1 MSKAWGGVGAWA
13 LDAERAEAEERERQA
28 AEPVPASSLGGSEP
42 DQNFPS
48 LKDAASTKHK
58 KKKPAAM
65 SYAQFSAGRFGGG
78 GGSGRRDMSFES
90 KGLTLDEKLHLPA
103 GPRER
108 SQEELEYGRLGGG
121 FRTYGGGPR
130 GGFAGRRADDGDGS
144 WGGAGS
150 GRRGYGGFDEDQRR
164 GPHSRVS
171 DFDQPSRADEVDNWG
186 IGKKSFV
193 PPLNEGRRRDSYSSL
208 GGGSSSRADEGGHW
222 STAKKPL
229 PSKYPGFGSGFG
241 DSRALPG
248 SDRWG
253 TNREGSIQDG
263 QARPKLVLDP
273 PKRDAG
279 APSEPARTRPSP
291 FGAAR
296 PREEVLAEK
305 GLDWRSIDSEIE
317 IKKTSRPTS
326 SHASRPSS
334 AQSSRPVSPGLQSGA
349 AAAEVIVKHG
359 PRVNP
364 FGNAKPREVLLQEKG
379 IDWRKIDRELE
390 HRRVER
396 FRFLHCSPL
405 LCFLTDTK
413 FKFCEWDHRSETDEE
428 KLLKEEIN
436 YLKASNKNPEGLSS
450 EELSNLDKEIAM
462 KAKDLEDLTRLLDDK
477 VRFGQKATTIRPG
490 HGADRSDTSS
500 TRPPSRSG
508 MSDGSRSIEFVE
520 SVDRPQSHGGIGN
533 AWEKTMD
540 NRRESRGGRDK
551 GFFDKRNGDRCVIYS
566 MF

>member
-28 AEPVPASSLGGSEP
+28 AEPLPASSLVASEP

-48 LKDAASTKHK
+48 LKDAASSRHK
-58 KKKPAAM
+58 KKKPTAM
-65 SYAQFSAGRFGGG
+65 SFAQFTAASLGGG
-78 GGSGRRDMSFES
+78 AGSGRRDPSLQSMR
-90 KGLTLDEKLHLPA
+90 LTADEKLHLPT

-121 FRTYGGGPR
+121 FRTYGGGGGGGPR
-130 GGFAGRRADDGDGS
+130 GGFASRRADDGDGS

-150 GRRGYGGFDEDQRR
+150 GRRGYGGFDEEQRR
-164 GPHSRVS
+164 GLPARVS

-186 IGKKSFV
+186 AAKKSFV
-193 PPLNEGRRRDSYSSL
+193 PPLTEGRRRDSYSSL
-208 GGGSSSRADEGGHW
+208 SRADEAGHW

-229 PSKYPGFGSGFG
+229 PSNYPGFGSGFG
-241 DSRALPG
+241 DSR

-253 TNREGSIQDG
+253 TSREGSIQDG
-263 QARPKLVLDP
+263 QGRQKIVLDP

-279 APSEPARTRPSP
+279 APSEPASTRPSP

-296 PREEVLAEK
+296 PREVVLAEK
-305 GLDWRSIDSEIE
+305 GLDWRSMDSEIE
-317 IKKTSRPTS
+317 IKKTSRPAS
-326 SHASRPSS
+326 SHSSRPSS

-349 AAAEVIVKHG
+349 AAAEAITKHG

-390 HRRVER
+390 HRSVE
-396 FRFLHCSPL
+396 
-405 LCFLTDTK
+405 
-413 FKFCEWDHRSETDEE
+413 RSETDEE
-428 KLLKEEIN
+428 RLLKEEID
-436 YLKASNKNPEGLSS
+436 YLKTSKKNPEGLSS
-450 EELSNLDKEIAM
+450 EELSNLDKEIA
-462 KAKDLEDLTRLLDDK
+462 KKTKDLEDLMRLLDDK
-477 VRFGQKATTIRPG
+477 VRFGQKATTTRPG
-490 HGADRSDTSS
+490 HGADQSDTSS

-520 SVDRPQSHGGIGN
+520 SVDRPQSRGGIGD
-533 AWEKTMD
+533 AWEKTLND
-540 NRRESRGGRDK
+540 RREFRRGRDK
-551 GFFDKRNGDRCVIYS
+551 GFFDKRNGDRPNS
-566 MF
+566 RERW